1 MLLYQVFCVI
11 LKSMRKVKEI
21 HRRIKMEKELQQEN
35 KMGVM
40 PITKLIITMSL
51 PIMASMLVQALYN
64 IVDSVFVA
72 KISENALTAVSMAFP
87 IQNLMIAV
95 GTGTGVGVNALL
107 ARNLG
112 AKDYKKVSQ
121 IANHA
126 VFLAVASY
134 VVFLLVGLFGAEAFF
149 RSQTD
154 IEEIVQYG
162 TEYVRICCC
171 LSIGMFLQIFFER
184 MLQATGKTIYSMVS
198 QGLGAIINI
207 IMDPILIF
215 GLFGLPKMGVAGAA
229 LATVL
234 GQIAGG
240 IIGII
245 LNHKKNHEVQIHLKG
260 FKPEF
265 AVVKQIYGIGI
276 PSIIMASIGSVMNY
290 GMNRI
295 LLGFTSTA
303 AAVFGIYY
311 KLQSFIFMPVFGLNN
326 GVIPIISYNYGAGKR
341 ERVLK
346 ALKTSIVLAVGIMV
360 IGLLVFQTLPNQLL
374 AMFEASDQL
383 LQIGVPA
390 LRIISLSFVFAGVGI
405 ACSSAFQALGN
416 AVYSMLMSFARQLVV
431 LLPVAYLLSL
441 SGNVGLVWYAFPI
454 AEIAST
460 CVCTIFMVQINKKV
474 ISKIGR

>member
-1 MLLYQVFCVI
+1 
-11 LKSMRKVKEI
+11 
-21 HRRIKMEKELQQEN
+21 
-35 KMGVM
+35 MGVM
-40 PITKLIITMSL
+40 PVTKLIITMSL

-112 AKDYKKVSQ
+112 AKDYKKVSA

-126 VFLAVASY
+126 VFLAIASY
-134 VVFLLVGLFGAEAFF
+134 LAFLLVGIFGAEAFF

-154 IEEIVQYG
+154 IEEIVKYG

-171 LSIGMFLQIFFER
+171 LSFGMFFQIFFER

-198 QGLGAIINI
+198 QGLGAVINI
-207 IMDPILIF
+207 ILDPILIF
-215 GLFGLPKMGVAGAA
+215 GLFGMPKMGVAGAA
-229 LATVL
+229 LATVA
-234 GQIAGG
+234 GQIVGG
-240 IIGII
+240 MVGIW
-245 LNHKKNHEVQIHLKG
+245 LNHTKNKEISIQLKG
-260 FKPEF
+260 FKPKF
-265 AVVKQIYGIGI
+265 SVVKQIYGIGI

-303 AAVFGIYY
+303 AAVFGVYY

-326 GVIPIISYNYGAGKR
+326 GVIPIISYNYGAKKR

-346 ALKTSIVLAVGIMV
+346 ALKTSIVLAVLIMIV
-360 IGLLVFQTLPNQLL
+360 GLIIFQTIPAALL
-374 AMFEASDQL
+374 KMFEASDQL

-390 LRIISLSFVFAGVGI
+390 LRIISLSFIFAGVGI

-416 AVYSMLMSFARQLVV
+416 AVYSMIMSFARQLVV
-431 LLPVAYLLSL
+431 LLPVAYVLSL
-441 SGNVGLVWYAFPI
+441 RGDVSLVWYAFPI
-454 AEIAST
+454 AEIASIL
-460 CVCTIFMVQINKKV
+460 VCTIFMIKINRKV
-474 ISKIGR
+474 ISKI

>member
-1 MLLYQVFCVI
+1 MKNEVT
-11 LKSMRKVKEI
+11 
-21 HRRIKMEKELQQEN
+21 QEN
-35 KMGVM
+35 KMGIM
-40 PITKLIITMSL
+40 PVTKLIITMSL

-72 KISENALTAVSMAFP
+72 RISENALTAVSMAFP

-112 AKDYKKVSQ
+112 AKDYKKVSV

-126 VFLAVASY
+126 VFLALASY
-134 VVFLLVGLFGAEAFF
+134 AVFLLVGLFGAEAFF

-154 IEEIVQYG
+154 IEEIVQHG

-171 LSIGMFLQIFFER
+171 LSFGMFLQIFFER
-184 MLQATGKTIYSMVS
+184 MLQATGKTIYSMIS
-198 QGLGAIINI
+198 QGLGAVINI
-207 IMDPILIF
+207 ILDPILIF
-215 GLFGLPKMGVAGAA
+215 GLFGMPKMGVAGAA
-229 LATVL
+229 LATVA
-234 GQIAGG
+234 GQIVGG
-240 IIGII
+240 MVGIW
-245 LNHKKNHEVQIHLKG
+245 LNHTKNTEISIHLKG
-260 FKPEF
+260 FRPDFK
-265 AVVKQIYGIGI
+265 VVKQIYGIGI

-303 AAVFGIYY
+303 AAVFGVYY

-326 GVIPIISYNYGAGKR
+326 GVIPIVSYNYGAKKR

-346 ALKTSIVLAVGIMV
+346 AIKTSVVLAVSIMI
-360 IGLLVFQTLPNQLL
+360 IGLIIFQTIPEMLL
-374 AMFEASDQL
+374 NMFEASDQL

-390 LRIISLSFVFAGVGI
+390 LRIISLSFIFAGVGI

-416 AVYSMLMSFARQLVV
+416 AVYSMIMSVARQLVV
-431 LLPVAYLLSL
+431 LLPVAYVLSL
-441 SGNVGLVWYAFPI
+441 SGDVSLVWYAFPI
-454 AEIAST
+454 AEIASIL
-460 CVCTIFMVQINKKV
+460 VCAVFMVKINRKV
-474 ISKIGR
+474 ISKI

>member
-1 MLLYQVFCVI
+1 
-11 LKSMRKVKEI
+11 
-21 HRRIKMEKELQQEN
+21 
-35 KMGVM
+35 MGVM
-40 PITKLIITMSL
+40 PVTKLIITMSL

-112 AKDYKKVSQ
+112 AKDYKKVSA

-126 VFLAVASY
+126 VFLAIASY
-134 VVFLLVGLFGAEAFF
+134 LAFLLVGIFGAEAFF

-154 IEEIVQYG
+154 IEEIVKYG

-171 LSIGMFLQIFFER
+171 LSFGMFFQIFFER

-198 QGLGAIINI
+198 QGLGAVINI
-207 IMDPILIF
+207 ILDPILIF
-215 GLFGLPKMGVAGAA
+215 GLLGMPKMGVAGAA
-229 LATVL
+229 LATVA
-234 GQIAGG
+234 GQIVGG
-240 IIGII
+240 MVGIW
-245 LNHKKNHEVQIHLKG
+245 LNHTKNKEISIQLKG
-260 FKPEF
+260 FKPKF
-265 AVVKQIYGIGI
+265 SVVKQIYGIGI

-303 AAVFGIYY
+303 AAVFGVYY

-326 GVIPIISYNYGAGKR
+326 GVIPIISYNYGAKKR

-346 ALKTSIVLAVGIMV
+346 ALKTSIVLAVLIMIV
-360 IGLLVFQTLPNQLL
+360 GLIIFQTIPAALL
-374 AMFEASDQL
+374 KMFEASDQL

-390 LRIISLSFVFAGVGI
+390 LRIISLSFIFAGVGI

-416 AVYSMLMSFARQLVV
+416 AVYSMIMSFARQLVV
-431 LLPVAYLLSL
+431 LLPVAYVLSL
-441 SGNVGLVWYAFPI
+441 RGDVSLVWYAFPI
-454 AEIAST
+454 AEIASIL
-460 CVCTIFMVQINKKV
+460 VCTIFMIKINRKV
-474 ISKIGR
+474 ISKI

>member
-1 MLLYQVFCVI
+1 
-11 LKSMRKVKEI
+11 
-21 HRRIKMEKELQQEN
+21 
-35 KMGVM
+35 MGVM
-40 PITKLIITMSL
+40 PVTKLIITMSL

-112 AKDYKKVSQ
+112 AKDYKKVSA

-134 VVFLLVGLFGAEAFF
+134 LAFLLVGIFGAEAFF

-154 IEEIVQYG
+154 IEEIVKYG

-171 LSIGMFLQIFFER
+171 LSFGMFFQIFFER

-198 QGLGAIINI
+198 QGLGAVINI
-207 IMDPILIF
+207 ILDPILIF
-215 GLFGLPKMGVAGAA
+215 GLLGMPKMGVAGAA
-229 LATVL
+229 LATVA
-234 GQIAGG
+234 GQIVGG
-240 IIGII
+240 MVGIW
-245 LNHKKNHEVQIHLKG
+245 LNHTKNKEISIQLKG
-260 FKPEF
+260 FKPKF
-265 AVVKQIYGIGI
+265 SVVKQIYGIGI

-303 AAVFGIYY
+303 AAVFGVYY

-326 GVIPIISYNYGAGKR
+326 GVIPIISYNYGAKKR

-346 ALKTSIVLAVGIMV
+346 ALKTSIVLAVLIMIV
-360 IGLLVFQTLPNQLL
+360 GLIIFQTIPEALL
-374 AMFEASDQL
+374 KMFEASDQL

-390 LRIISLSFVFAGVGI
+390 LRIISLSFIFAGVGI

-416 AVYSMLMSFARQLVV
+416 AVYSMIMSFARQLVV
-431 LLPVAYLLSL
+431 LLPVAYVLSL
-441 SGNVGLVWYAFPI
+441 RGDVGLVWYAFPI
-454 AEIAST
+454 AEIASIL
-460 CVCTIFMVQINKKV
+460 VCSIFMIKINRKV
-474 ISKIGR
+474 ISKI

>member
-1 MLLYQVFCVI
+1 MCVK
-11 LKSMRKVKEI
+11 LRKDTGE
-21 HRRIKMEKELQQEN
+21 KMEKELQQEN

-51 PIMASMLVQALYN
+51 PIMASMLVQAMYN

-112 AKDYKKVSQ
+112 AKDYKQVSK

-134 VVFLLVGLFGAEAFF
+134 LVFLLVGLFGAEVFF

-154 IEEIVQYG
+154 IEEIITYG
-162 TEYVRICCC
+162 TEYVRVCCC

-184 MLQATGKTIYSMVS
+184 MLQATGKTIYSMIS

-207 IMDPILIF
+207 ILDPILIF
-215 GLFGLPKMGVAGAA
+215 GLLGMPKMGIAGAA
-229 LATVL
+229 LATVA
-234 GQIAGG
+234 GQIVGG
-240 IIGII
+240 SVGIL
-245 LNHKKNHEVQIHLKG
+245 LNYKKNREIQIQLKG
-260 FKPEF
+260 FRPELK
-265 AVVKQIYGIGI
+265 VIRQIYGIGI

-303 AAVFGIYY
+303 AAVFGVYY

-326 GVIPIISYNYGAGKR
+326 GVIPIISYNYGAQKK
-341 ERVLK
+341 ERVIK
-346 ALKTSIVLAVGIMV
+346 ALKTSNIIAVLIMLAGLAVFQLIPEV
-360 IGLLVFQTLPNQLL
+360 LLG
-374 AMFEASDQL
+374 MFEASEQL

-390 LRIISLSFVFAGVGI
+390 LRIISLSFIFAGVGI

-416 AVYSMLMSFARQLVV
+416 AVYSMIMSFARQLVV
-431 LLPVAYLLSL
+431 LLPAAYLLSL
-441 SGNVGLVWYAFPI
+441 SGDVGMVWYAFPI
-454 AEIAST
+454 AEIVSIV
-460 CVCTIFMVQINKKV
+460 VCTIFMIRIYKTV
-474 ISKIGR
+474 ITKIGHEG